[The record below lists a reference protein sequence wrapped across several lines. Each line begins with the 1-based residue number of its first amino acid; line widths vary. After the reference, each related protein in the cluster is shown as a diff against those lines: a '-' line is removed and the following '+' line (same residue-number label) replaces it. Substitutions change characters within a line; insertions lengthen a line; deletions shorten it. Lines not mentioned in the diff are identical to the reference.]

1 MAHAT
6 STLIRSTI
14 SQAGIVFRC
23 ASKRHGGDSFAPVS
37 YRALLRNNREFRRL
51 FLASVVSLAG
61 DWFSFVAVA
70 DLVTRL
76 TGRPGAA
83 AFVYAATVLPVFLAS
98 PFSGAIADR
107 YDRRRIL
114 IAADVIRVPLVL
126 LLCLA
131 ALWGSVALAIGAVI
145 ALGVGASFHD
155 PVASAATPNL
165 VAPEDLAT
173 AQSLMGA
180 VWGSMLLVGAGI
192 GGVVAE
198 VFGMQV
204 AFVIDALSFAVS
216 AIIIAGITKPMQE
229 ARGTRTEHA
238 GFREVIAYARS
249 NRLVGR
255 LILAKVGVSSAN
267 GTVGLLP
274 AFGANLG
281 GANIAT
287 GLLFAARGLGALLG
301 PMLVRVFAGDA
312 PKPRIIVWVVGCSTL
327 LYCGVYALV
336 PLTSWFVV
344 AMVIVTIAHL
354 GGGAQW
360 SISTYGLQVATP
372 DRLRGRVMSLDYGLA
387 TLAIGVSSII
397 AGLLADA
404 YGAPSATWWLA
415 GIGATYGIAWLVWS
429 LPVARRAVTER

>member
-1 MAHAT
+1 
-6 STLIRSTI
+6 
-14 SQAGIVFRC
+14 
-23 ASKRHGGDSFAPVS
+23 VS
-37 YRALLRNNREFRRL
+37 AVALLRKNREFRRL
-51 FLASVVSLAG
+51 FLSSVVSLAG

-98 PFSGAIADR
+98 PLAGAIADR
-107 YDRRRIL
+107 YDRKRIL
-114 IAADVIRVPLVL
+114 IAADLIRIPIVL

-155 PVASAATPNL
+155 PVASAATPNV

-173 AQSLMGA
+173 AQSLMGT

-198 VFGMQV
+198 VFGIYA
-204 AFVIDALSFAVS
+204 AFVIDAVSFGVS
-216 AIIIAGITKPMQE
+216 ALILAGIRAPLQE
-229 ARGTRTEHA
+229 GTRDTGERA
-238 GFREVIAYARS
+238 GFREVIAYVRRD
-249 NRLVGR
+249 RLVSR

-301 PMLVRVFAGDA
+301 PLLVRSFTGDA
-312 PKPRIIVWVVGCSTL
+312 PKPRTIVWVVGGSSL
-327 LYCGVYALV
+327 LYCGVYALL
-336 PLTSWFVV
+336 PLTSVFAI
-344 AMVIVTIAHL
+344 AMLLVTIAHL

-360 SISTYGLQVATP
+360 SISTYGLQINTP

-404 YGAPSATWWLA
+404 FDAPSANWWLA

-429 LPVARRAVTER
+429 LPATKR